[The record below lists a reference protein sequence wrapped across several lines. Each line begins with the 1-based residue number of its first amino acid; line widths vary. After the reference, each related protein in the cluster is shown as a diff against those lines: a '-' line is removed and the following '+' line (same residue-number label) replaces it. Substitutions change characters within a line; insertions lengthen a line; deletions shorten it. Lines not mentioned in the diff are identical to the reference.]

1 MIIYSSINSSVK
13 VLNLE
18 NRYLK
23 QDIDIESSNLFRLTT
38 DKDYQRLNLK
48 LLTRSE
54 DKSIVNSKL
63 LFYENDE
70 KGNDRKFTLKSK
82 SGLITMDLD
91 ESQIGKDVY
100 FKVECDEYNCN
111 CNFEITAANIESF
124 ILVGSNLPHNFI
136 TNYKHTF
143 IIKESSETQKIKEN
157 YENYNVNIEI
167 KGSDNV
173 ISSLKGGK
181 SDKISEYKHK
191 INLQDLKNNEYKL
204 IVSSKID
211 ESITIHTDLKDRDN
225 DQNNEEG
232 SGNGHNIDDDDDDDD
247 DKTYIIVI
255 VIVVFVLAI
264 ITAAILYYLLVY
276 KKKKNNLDDVLKT
289 SFQEEKEDKGE
300 EEDLI

>member
-54 DKSIVNSKL
+54 DKPIVNSKL

-70 KGNDRKFTLKSK
+70 KGNDLKFKLESK
-82 SGLITMDLD
+82 GGLITMDLD

-124 ILVGSNLPHNFI
+124 ILVGSYLPYKFI

-167 KGSDNV
+167 KGSDNI
-173 ISSLKGGK
+173 ISSLIGGN

-211 ESITIHTDLKDRDN
+211 ESIKIYTDVKNRDN

-232 SGNGHNIDDDDDDDD
+232 SGNGHNNDDDDDDD

-264 ITAAILYYLLVY
+264 IAAAILYYLLVY